1 MSIEEKLASLS
12 LDEVSSVVSAV
23 RADGIEKSG
32 LASSVHV
39 LSARCESSDPDE
51 ASAAL
56 SLVKDLAS
64 ECPEAQALTKECLGV
79 ALSR

>member
-1 MSIEEKLASLS
+1 MSIEEKLAALS
-12 LDEVSSVVSAV
+12 LDDVSSVVSAV
-23 RADGIEKSG
+23 KSDGIEKSG

-39 LSARCESSDPDE
+39 LAARCESSDPDE

-64 ECPEAQALTKECLGV
+64 ECPESQAITKKCLGD